1 VCEVESVCADV
12 GVCVGVR
19 GVCEAEGMCAG
30 VGVCVGVRGVCEA
43 EGMCAGVGVCTCVY
57 MCGGVCRCWMCVQ
70 V

>member
-1 VCEVESVCADV
+1 MCEVESVCAD
-12 GVCVGVR
+12 
-19 GVCEAEGMCAG
+19 